1 MKYPKKVILSNDC
14 SSESD
19 ADNKIVQ
26 ARIGIEILM
35 DNIKSLNSS
44 KVKNSSLLYVKIMSK
59 PGETIAAK
67 NASE

>member
-1 MKYPKKVILSNDC
+1 
-14 SSESD
+14 
-19 ADNKIVQ
+19 
-26 ARIGIEILM
+26 M